1 MISPKGKVY
10 TNKDSVITTG
20 EDESFFGGATIKT
33 FKFDKMDVGEW
44 KVKMMAKQSKD
55 AYLVVSDY
63 KNSAPF
69 VLQMPTKVKANKSE
83 YKLKNHL
90 WHLK

>member
-1 MISPKGKVY
+1 MISPKGKMY

-20 EDESFFGGATIKT
+20 EEESFFGGATIRT

-55 AYLVVSDY
+55 AYLVISDY
-63 KNSAPF
+63 KNDAPLF
-69 VLQMPTKVKANKSE
+69 FKCLP
-83 YKLKNHL
+83 KLK
-90 WHLK
+90 

>member
-1 MISPKGKVY
+1 MISPKGKMY

-20 EDESFFGGATIKT
+20 EGESFFGGATIRT

-55 AYLVVSDY
+55 AYLFVSDY
-63 KNSAPF
+63 KDGAPF
-69 VLQMPTKVKANKSE
+69 VLQMPSKVKVNKSE
-83 YKLKNHL
+83 YKLKNL
-90 WHLK
+90 LQHLK